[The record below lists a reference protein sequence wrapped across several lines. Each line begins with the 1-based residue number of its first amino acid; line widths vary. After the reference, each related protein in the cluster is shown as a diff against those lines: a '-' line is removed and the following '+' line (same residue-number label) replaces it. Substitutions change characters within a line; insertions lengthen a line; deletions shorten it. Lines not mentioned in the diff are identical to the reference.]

1 MLKIFQARLQQYV
14 NWELLDTQASFIKGR
29 AARDQIAHIC
39 WITEK
44 AKEFHKN
51 IYFYFIDYANAFY
64 CADHKKQT
72 NKQQQQNNNNKRKQL
87 I

>member
-14 NWELLDTQASFIKGR
+14 NWELPDTQASFIKGR

-51 IYFYFIDYANAFY
+51 IYFGFTDYAKSFD
-64 CADHKKQT
+64 CVDH
-72 NKQQQQNNNNKRKQL
+72 NKL
-87 I
+87 W